1 MNKLTD
7 SMKEFKERRRSAG
20 QIAVAVDV
28 AVDELEVLAKMYEAI
43 NTSGQVALRQEFSS
57 KWDRLSEQKKAEL
70 VDRLLKKDLLPPQVE
85 EALRIFN
92 GKIVSLL

>member
-7 SMKEFKERRRSAG
+7 SMKEFKERRKLAG
-20 QIAVAVDV
+20 QTASAI
-28 AVDELEVLAKMYEAI
+28 DELEVLAKMYEAI

-57 KWDRLSEQKKAEL
+57 KWDRLSEQRQAEL

-85 EALRIFN
+85 DALRIFN

>member
-1 MNKLTD
+1 
-7 SMKEFKERRRSAG
+7 MKQFKERRRLAE
-20 QIAVAVDV
+20 QTAVVI
-28 AVDELEVLAKMYEAI
+28 DELEVLAKMYEAI
-43 NTSGQVALRQEFSS
+43 NTSGQVALRQEFSNR
-57 KWDRLSEQKKAEL
+57 WDRLSEQRQAEL